1 MQLFSFPDGD
11 TMSIAYFTENSTIK
25 FLFLEKKPE
34 KGGLEM
40 EKPIVTVGTVGAGY
54 AAHLHGNGYEKV
66 SGITVRLKTVCDLNL
81 ELAKKVQQRF
91 GYEQAVSDY
100 HQMLADPEIDVID
113 IVMPPFLHT
122 TVAMEAMEA
131 GKHVICEKPLTG
143 YFGQKGQE
151 NIGATVP
158 KSEMYR
164 KCLEDMDRLK
174 EVVERTGKKFMY
186 AENFVYA
193 TPVQKAAEIIRAK
206 KTKLL
211 YMKGE
216 ESLKGSSSPVA
227 GQWNKVGGGT
237 LMRTGTHPMG
247 GMLWLKQQEA
257 IARGENITIQSVSC
271 DVGRATQ
278 CLTEEEHR
286 YISAR
291 PEDVEDFG
299 VITVTFSDG
308 TKAICIASDTVLGG
322 SRNYIEVYGNNTA
335 LNCNITPTDLLNTYF
350 LDEDGLDDVNISEM
364 LPRKLGWNKAFV
376 SDEIIRGYMGEL
388 QDFVETIAYDRKPV
402 SDFTLAYDTT
412 KVIYAAYQAAEE
424 GRRIDF

>member
-1 MQLFSFPDGD
+1 
-11 TMSIAYFTENSTIK
+11 
-25 FLFLEKKPE
+25 
-34 KGGLEM
+34 M

-91 GYEQAVSDY
+91 GYEQAISDY
-100 HQMLADPEIDVID
+100 HEMLTDPEIDVID
-113 IVMPPFLHT
+113 IVVPPFLHT

-143 YFGQKGQE
+143 YFGQQGQE
-151 NIGATVP
+151 NIGITVP

-257 IARGENITIQSVSC
+257 IARGETITIQSVSC

-308 TKAICIASDTVLGG
+308 TKAICIASDTALGG
-322 SRNYIEVYGNNTA
+322 SRNYIDIYGNNTA

-350 LDEDGLDDVNISEM
+350 LDEDGLDDVDISEM
-364 LPRKLGWNKAFV
+364 LPRKLGWNKVFV

>member
-1 MQLFSFPDGD
+1 M
-11 TMSIAYFTENSTIK
+11 K
-25 FLFLEKKPE
+25 
-34 KGGLEM
+34 
-40 EKPIVTVGTVGAGY
+40 KPIVTIGTVGAGY
-54 AAHLHGNGYEKV
+54 AAYLHGNGYEKV

-81 ELAKKVQQRF
+81 ELAKKVQERF

-100 HQMLADPEIDVID
+100 HEMLADPEIDVID
-113 IVMPPFLHT
+113 IVLPPFLHT

-164 KCLEDMDRLK
+164 KCLDDMDRLK

-211 YMKGE
+211 FMKGE

-227 GQWNKVGGGT
+227 GKWNKTGGGT

-257 IARGENITIQSVSC
+257 IARGETITIQSVSC

-322 SRNYIEVYGNNTA
+322 TRNYIEVYGNNTA

-350 LDEDGLDDVNISEM
+350 LDEDGLDNVDISEM

>member
-1 MQLFSFPDGD
+1 
-11 TMSIAYFTENSTIK
+11 
-25 FLFLEKKPE
+25 
-34 KGGLEM
+34 M

-54 AAHLHGNGYEKV
+54 AAYLHGNGYEKV

-100 HQMLADPEIDVID
+100 HEMLADPEIDVID
-113 IVMPPFLHT
+113 IVVPPFLHT

-151 NIGATVP
+151 NIGVTVP

-211 YMKGE
+211 FMKGE

-227 GQWNKVGGGT
+227 GKWNKTGGGT

-257 IARGENITIQSVSC
+257 IARGETITIQSVSC
-271 DVGRATQ
+271 DVGRATR

>member
-1 MQLFSFPDGD
+1 
-11 TMSIAYFTENSTIK
+11 
-25 FLFLEKKPE
+25 
-34 KGGLEM
+34 M
-40 EKPIVTVGTVGAGY
+40 EKPMVTVGTVGAGY

-66 SGITVRLKTVCDLNL
+66 SGITVRLKTVCDPNL

-100 HQMLADPEIDVID
+100 HEMLSDPEIDVID
-113 IVMPPFLHT
+113 IVVPPFLHT

-143 YFGQKGQE
+143 YFGQQGQE
-151 NIGATVP
+151 NIGITVP

-257 IARGENITIQSVSC
+257 IARGETITIQSVSC
-271 DVGRATQ
+271 DVGCATR

-308 TKAICIASDTVLGG
+308 TKAICIASDTALGG
-322 SRNYIEVYGNNTA
+322 SRNYIDIYGNNTA

-350 LDEDGLDDVNISEM
+350 LDEEGLDDVDISEM

>member
-1 MQLFSFPDGD
+1 
-11 TMSIAYFTENSTIK
+11 
-25 FLFLEKKPE
+25 
-34 KGGLEM
+34 M
-40 EKPIVTVGTVGAGY
+40 EKPIVTIGTVGAGY
-54 AAHLHGNGYEKV
+54 AAYLHGNGYEKV

-81 ELAKKVQQRF
+81 ELAKKVQERF

-100 HQMLADPEIDVID
+100 HEMLADPEIDVID
-113 IVMPPFLHT
+113 IVLPPFLHT

-151 NIGATVP
+151 NIGVTVP

-211 YMKGE
+211 FMKGE

-227 GQWNKVGGGT
+227 GKWNKTGGGT

-257 IARGENITIQSVSC
+257 IARGETITIQSVSC
-271 DVGRATQ
+271 DVGRATR

-322 SRNYIEVYGNNTA
+322 TRNYIEVYGNNTA